1 MRKKFT
7 GALAVLTLAG
17 AIALGGAGTASAA
30 GGGFGE
36 HSPGKWQSGEG
47 GYALGCAVASLWG
60 VKCG

>member
-7 GALAVLTLAG
+7 GALAALTLAG
-17 AIALGGAGTASAA
+17 AIALGSAGSASAA
-30 GGGFGE
+30 GFGE